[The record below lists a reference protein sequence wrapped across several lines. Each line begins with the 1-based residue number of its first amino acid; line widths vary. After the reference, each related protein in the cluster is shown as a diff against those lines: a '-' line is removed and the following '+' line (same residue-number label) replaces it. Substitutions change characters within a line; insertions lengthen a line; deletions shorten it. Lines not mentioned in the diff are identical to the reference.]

1 MYTRRSLLLF
11 LSVSVLSSPLLL
23 LDDTQPQLGASLTLL
38 GNSACP
44 QIPGYGS
51 LLSTNV
57 TQAGN
62 VTTASQTTY
71 LSATQTGILPA
82 INSSASI
89 VASPSAGIP
98 KQICTKIKGQT
109 LSPFIPSIYNFPS
122 ALLSPDENRIFA
134 FKFARNG
141 GQFLH
146 IAIFGR
152 PPSSPDRPESYTALA
167 NEVFLEGN
175 LENVV
180 NFHVGQRMWV
190 TVQLRISPRSKSF
203 SYQLELFQIDIVI

>member
-1 MYTRRSLLLF
+1 MYIRRFLLLF
-11 LSVSVLSSPLLL
+11 LSVSVLSSPLFP
-23 LDDTQPQLGASLTLL
+23 LDGTQPQLGASLTLL

-62 VTTASQTTY
+62 VITASQTTS

-89 VASPSAGIP
+89 VPSPSIGLP
-98 KQICTKIKGQT
+98 KQICTKIKGTT
-109 LSPFIPSIYNFPS
+109 LAPFKPSIYSFPS
-122 ALLSPDENRIFA
+122 TLLSPDDNRMFA

-146 IAIFGR
+146 IFISGR
-152 PPSSPDRPESYTALA
+152 PPSSPDRPESSITLA
-167 NEVFLEGN
+167 NEVFVEGD

-180 NFHVGQRMWV
+180 YFNVVQLMWV
-190 TVQLRISPRSKSF
+190 TVLLRISSGSKSF
-203 SYQLELFQIDIVI
+203 SYQLELFQIDIVA